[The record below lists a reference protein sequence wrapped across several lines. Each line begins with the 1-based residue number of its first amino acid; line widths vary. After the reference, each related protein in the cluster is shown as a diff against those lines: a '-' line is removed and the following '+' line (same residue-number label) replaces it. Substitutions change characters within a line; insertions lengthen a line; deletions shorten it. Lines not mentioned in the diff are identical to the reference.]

1 MSELELLGLLE
12 KALGPK
18 LAGFAFSLAAEYFL
32 YGVHAVL
39 FCVSVFYAYPHRR
52 FRRGRCD
59 GHFHLIVNIILIFL
73 GTLGVIFDSVALGL
87 VFTKLPQSTHVVN
100 VLESATVV
108 TLILAAVTGH
118 SLLSYRLFVIWE
130 RRIKIVVVPLI
141 FVVSA
146 HVVAILSA
154 FLHRAGYHWLTLT
167 DHEKMGEAIGL
178 VIVASASLLLTTLTA
193 SRIWWIWQHSKSF
206 TGDRIQ
212 AHYRTIFIVIVE
224 SGIIASLTTFLSS
237 AALFVNLPIN
247 PAPLLIQV
255 IGIVP
260 ALITVRVNLGL
271 STEGIENVQIGISQ
285 TPGSS
290 QIPLSVNTTV
300 DILTM

>member
-178 VIVASASLLLTTLTA
+178 VIVASASLLLTTLTGQLHVLTP
-193 SRIWWIWQHSKSF
+193 ILNLYLTPHSFKNLVDLA
-206 TGDRIQ
+206 TLK
-212 AHYRTIFIVIVE
+212 VIHWRQD
-224 SGIIASLTTFLSS
+224 SSSLSNNIHRDS
-237 AALFVNLPIN
+237 
-247 PAPLLIQV
+247 
-255 IGIVP
+255 
-260 ALITVRVNLGL
+260 
-271 STEGIENVQIGISQ
+271 
-285 TPGSS
+285 
-290 QIPLSVNTTV
+290 
-300 DILTM
+300 